1 MKDARLK
8 ILGDY
13 VISNTIGKGTF
24 SKVKLGVNK
33 STKERVAIKI
43 IEKANIKEKD
53 DLERVKREI
62 EILNNIR
69 HSNVIKIYTVLFVN
83 IGNRRRCQILYNNGI
98 LRRW

>member
-1 MKDARLK
+1 MKGVRAN

-13 VISNTIGKGTF
+13 IITDTIGKGTF
-24 SKVKLGVNK
+24 SKVKLGINK
-33 STKERVAIKI
+33 STKEKVAIKI

-69 HSNVIKIYTVLFVN
+69 HTNVIKIYNVFYFY
-83 IGNRRRCQILYNNGI
+83 IGY
-98 LRRW
+98 

>member
-1 MKDARLK
+1 MKEAGLK

-33 STKERVAIKI
+33 LTKERVAIKI

-69 HSNVIKIYTVLFVN
+69 HSNVIKIYTVLFAN
-83 IGNRRRCQILYNNGI
+83 IGNRRRIQILYNNGI
-98 LRRW
+98 LRWR

>member
-1 MKDARLK
+1 MKDAKLK

-13 VISNTIGKGTF
+13 VLSNTIGTGTF

-62 EILNNIR
+62 EILNNIK
-69 HSNVIKIYTVLFVN
+69 HSNVIKIYAVFFINL
-83 IGNRRRCQILYNNGI
+83 GNRR
-98 LRRW
+98 